1 MQLCDGTLKE
11 YLDEIKKSGCSIEP
25 LEVVEIMIQIL
36 SGLCLCHERSICH
49 RDLTLSNS
57 TTFNSVKLIVS
68 YVCQRRLRLS
78 SESFLTKTLAHHGF
92 RICHAYR

>member
-11 YLDEIKKSGCSIEP
+11 YLDEIKNSNRSIEP

-57 TTFNSVKLIVS
+57 MA
-68 YVCQRRLRLS
+68 LS
-78 SESFLTKTLAHHGF
+78 
-92 RICHAYR
+92 R